1 MLRFVGVVVSV
12 TNKCSTSLSTN
23 GKFERIKYKYMYTTQ
38 DFIIQHSPVTN
49 LQKIVSNTQKV
60 VISMDCSQY
69 RTCST
74 VCLRVSPAIL
84 VATFSDSS
92 CSGSTRR
99 SPMPRS
105 EMAILA
111 MHSGS
116 VETTYNFFVVSK
128 SEIVLYNIILVSMD
142 GL

>member
-1 MLRFVGVVVSV
+1 
-12 TNKCSTSLSTN
+12 
-23 GKFERIKYKYMYTTQ
+23 
-38 DFIIQHSPVTN
+38 
-49 LQKIVSNTQKV
+49 
-60 VISMDCSQY
+60 
-69 RTCST
+69 
-74 VCLRVSPAIL
+74 
-84 VATFSDSS
+84 
-92 CSGSTRR
+92 
-99 SPMPRS
+99 MPRS